1 MDDPRLTIEAQRL
14 IKNWPEAV
22 NALAAKLAKR
32 LDDAALFGSKNV
44 FHAEISF
51 DAHLTPETLALIIG
65 DNPTLRTID
74 MIAFTDPTT
83 GAEIVFAKV

>member
-1 MDDPRLTIEAQRL
+1 MDNSRLSIEAQRL
-14 IKNWPEAV
+14 IKNWPEAI
-22 NALAAKLAKR
+22 NALAANLSKR

-44 FHAEISF
+44 FHAEMSF
-51 DAHLTPETLALIIG
+51 DSHLTPETLALIFG

-74 MIAFTDPTT
+74 MIVFTDPTT